1 MSETAGL
8 SWRNLVFQ
16 HAGLSSTQPENT
28 SPGALGER
36 QEGKKVK
43 ALGNS
48 KSKEQEAVKKADRA
62 LREHRKKD
70 QP

>member
-1 MSETAGL
+1 M
-8 SWRNLVFQ
+8 FQ
-16 HAGLSSTQPENT
+16 RAGLSSTQPGNT

-43 ALGNS
+43 ALGNG
-48 KSKEQEAVKKADRA
+48 KSEEQEAVKKADRA
-62 LREHRKKD
+62 LREHRKKG